1 MPVEYNAGIT
11 EPPGGTSE
19 GAALELCFFIGPLY
33 QKISRQFNPTFY
45 HKQKKKK
52 NHLLSQKVVIF
63 YFYFWLSYN
72 KHINTILVSSVQ
84 QWFCIFMLYEMI
96 TIQSC

>member
-52 NHLLSQKVVIF
+52 KSPVESESC
-63 YFYFWLSYN
+63 Y
-72 KHINTILVSSVQ
+72 IL
-84 QWFCIFMLYEMI
+84 FLFLIEL
-96 TIQSC
+96 

>member
-52 NHLLSQKVVIF
+52 KNHLLSQKVVIF
-63 YFYFWLSYN
+63 YFYF
-72 KHINTILVSSVQ
+72 
-84 QWFCIFMLYEMI
+84 
-96 TIQSC
+96 